1 MRNILPTEILYNI
14 FEFSE
19 NKNLILL
26 NKDINNY
33 YLKNK
38 EIFVNN
44 LKYNPI
50 ELKYRLIRW
59 KKRVDDRFEYR
70 PSMYVESEQIYTIN
84 NENTGL
90 KIGKIYDKF
99 IDFSEEFE
107 NKLIPVS
114 TLKESHTRHSYAGS
128 VTYWTLK
135 EVTTDN
141 YEILK
146 KYNFFFN

>member
-26 NKDINNY
+26 NQDINNY

-38 EIFVNN
+38 EIFINN

-70 PSMYVESEQIYTIN
+70 
-84 NENTGL
+84 
-90 KIGKIYDKF
+90 
-99 IDFSEEFE
+99 
-107 NKLIPVS
+107 
-114 TLKESHTRHSYAGS
+114 
-128 VTYWTLK
+128 
-135 EVTTDN
+135 
-141 YEILK
+141 
-146 KYNFFFN
+146 